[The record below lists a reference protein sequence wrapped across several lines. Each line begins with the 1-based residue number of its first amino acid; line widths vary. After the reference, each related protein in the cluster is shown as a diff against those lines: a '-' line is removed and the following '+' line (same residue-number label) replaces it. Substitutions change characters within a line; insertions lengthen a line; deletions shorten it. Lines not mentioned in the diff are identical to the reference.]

1 MKTITLTAAI
11 LFTAVAANAHEAPT
25 PEQLSAAAFAAHNAE
40 TGPAHELTREEM
52 ATRIQDMMAAQTAGM
67 PDAAEHAAQAQEM
80 AANMMENGTAMASD
94 AMDTARSAAS
104 QSGMGGGNAGAGAGA
119 GGNGGGMGGMGGG
132 MGN

>member
-40 TGPAHELTREEM
+40 TGPAHDLTREEM
-52 ATRIQDMMAAQTAGM
+52 ATRIQDLMAAETAAM

-80 AANMMENGTAMASD
+80 AENMMDHGTAMASD
-94 AMDTARSAAS
+94 AMDTARSTAS
-104 QSGMGGGNAGAGAGA
+104 QSGMGGGNAGAGA